1 MKSLSPTALRI
12 LEARYLRR
20 DSLNRV
26 VESPKELF
34 RRVAHAVAQ
43 AETAFSSLDE
53 VDYYENEYYQ
63 MMSNLEFLPNS
74 PTLMNAG
81 KEKGQL
87 AACFVLPVPDSI
99 EGITKAVQQMTLLHK
114 TGAGTGFSF
123 SSIRPKNDPVSST
136 GGLASGPVSFLKL
149 FDNATDVAK
158 LGRQRRGANMG
169 VLRVDHPDVM
179 DFIRAKEEGG
189 LENFNLSVAVT
200 SHFMRCLKKG
210 TTYPLVNPRN
220 GKIVRFVPAREIFEA
235 LCKAAAATGDPG
247 LLFLDEINR
256 HNPTPQLG
264 ALEATNPC
272 GEQPLLPY
280 ESCNLGSINLSAL
293 VSQGEFDEE
302 RFEILID
309 LAVRF
314 LDNVIDVNHY
324 PLPEIQ
330 KLTLGNRK
338 IGLGVMGF
346 ADMLMKLDI
355 PYDSAKARSFATTTM
370 KLFLKRCRQASMS
383 LAKQRGAFP
392 NYKGSALEK
401 LRMPPIRNATLTTI
415 APSGTLSLIA
425 NTTGGIEPAFAL
437 CYYRKF
443 LEGEEA
449 LEILPTFLARM
460 KAEGLNDREL
470 FAKIA
475 ETGSVQGLTGVPKK
489 LQELFKTAMDL
500 KPLDHV
506 KTQAVFQKYT
516 DNAVSKTVNLPEDA
530 TWEEVYQVY
539 MSAYEQKCKGITVYR
554 YGSHGDQ
561 VLSLGKA
568 PKKKKT
574 RAVLAGE
581 AEACDY
587 CITYL

>member
-20 DSLNRV
+20 DSLNRII
-26 VESPKELF
+26 ESPKDLF

-43 AETAFSSLDE
+43 AEAAFSSLDE

-81 KEKGQL
+81 QENGQL

-99 EGITKAVQQMTLLHK
+99 EGITKAVQQMSLIHK
-114 TGAGTGFSF
+114 SGAGTGFSF

-136 GGLASGPVSFLKL
+136 GGQASGPVSFLKL
-149 FDNATDVAK
+149 FDKATDVEK

-169 VLRVDHPDVM
+169 VLRVDHPDVL
-179 DFIRAKEEGG
+179 DFIRSKEEGV
-189 LENFNLSVAVT
+189 LQNFNLSVAVT

-210 TTYPLVNPRN
+210 TTYPLMNPRN
-220 GKIVRFVPAREIFEA
+220 GKIVRFVPAREVFEA
-235 LCKAAAATGDPG
+235 ICQAAADTGDPG

-256 HNPTPQLG
+256 HNPTPLLG
-264 ALEATNPC
+264 SLEATNPC

-293 VSQGEFDEE
+293 VQQGEFDEE

-309 LAVRF
+309 LAIRF

-330 KLTLGNRK
+330 KITMANRK

-355 PYDSAKARSFATTTM
+355 PYDSPKARSFATTMM
-370 KLFLKRCRQASMS
+370 KLFLKRCRQASIS
-383 LAKQRGAFP
+383 LAKQRGAFA

-401 LRMPPIRNATLTTI
+401 MRIPAIRNATLTTI
-415 APSGTLSLIA
+415 APSGTLSMIA
-425 NTTGGIEPAFAL
+425 DTTGGIEPAFAL
-437 CYYRKF
+437 CYYRKI
-443 LEGEEA
+443 LEGEEL
-449 LEILPTFLARM
+449 LEIQPSFRARL
-460 KAEGLNDREL
+460 KADGIDGKEWFD
-470 FAKIA
+470 KVA
-475 ETGSVQGLTGVPKK
+475 ETGSIQGIAAVPKK
-489 LQELFKTAMDL
+489 LQEVFKTAMDL

-506 KTQAVFQKYT
+506 KMQAVFQKYT
-516 DNAVSKTVNLPEDA
+516 DNAVSKTVNLPPKSSAED
-530 TWEEVYQVY
+530 VYQVY
-539 MSAYEQKCKGITVYR
+539 MAAYEQKCKGITVYR
-554 YGSHGDQ
+554 YGSNEEQ
-561 VLSLGKA
+561 ILNLGKA
-568 PKKKKT
+568 PKNKKT

-581 AEACDY
+581 SENCDY

>member
-26 VESPKELF
+26 VESPKDLF

-43 AETAFSSLDE
+43 AEAAFSSLDE
-53 VDYYENEYYQ
+53 VDYYENEYYR
-63 MMSNLEFLPNS
+63 MMSDLEFLPNS

-99 EGITKAVQQMTLLHK
+99 EGITRAVQQMGLLHRS
-114 TGAGTGFSF
+114 GAGTGFSF

-136 GGLASGPVSFLKL
+136 GGQASGPVSFLKM
-149 FDNATDVAK
+149 FDNATEVAR

-169 VLRVDHPDVM
+169 VLRVDHPDIL
-179 DFIRAKEEGG
+179 DFIRAKQEGG
-189 LENFNLSVAVT
+189 LENFNLSIGVS

-220 GKIVRFVPAREIFEA
+220 GKIVRFVPAREVFEA
-235 LCKAAAATGDPG
+235 LCQAAWDCGDPG

-264 ALEATNPC
+264 NIEATNPC

-280 ESCNLGSINLSAL
+280 ECCNLGSINLANL
-293 VSQGEFDEE
+293 VSEGEFDEE

-314 LDNVIDVNHY
+314 LDNVIDVNYY

-330 KLTLGNRK
+330 KLSLANRK

-346 ADMLMKLDI
+346 ADMLMKLEI
-355 PYDSAKARSFATTTM
+355 PYDSAKARSFATTMM
-370 KLFLKRCRQASMS
+370 KLFLKRCRQASIS
-383 LAKQRGAFP
+383 LAKQRGAFA
-392 NYKGSALEK
+392 NYKGSLLDK
-401 LRMPPIRNATLTTI
+401 LRIPPLRNATLTTI

-437 CYYRKF
+437 AYYRKI
-443 LEGEEA
+443 LEGEEV
-449 LEILPTFLARM
+449 LEILPQFQAKM
-460 KAEGLNDREL
+460 KAEGLADKDL
-470 FAKIA
+470 YAQIA
-475 ETGSVQGLTGVPKK
+475 ETGSIQGVAGVPKK

-500 KPLDHV
+500 KPLEHV
-506 KTQAVFQKYT
+506 KMQAVFQKYT
-516 DNAVSKTVNLPEDA
+516 DNAVSKTVNLPEEASSDD
-530 TWEEVYQVY
+530 VHQIY
-539 MSAYEQKCKGITVYR
+539 MAAYEQKCKGITVFR
-554 YGSHGDQ
+554 YGSREDQ
-561 VLSLGKA
+561 VLSVGKSS
-568 PKKKKT
+568 KKKKT
-574 RAVLAGE
+574 RAVLAAE
-581 AEACDY
+581 AETCDY
-587 CITYL
+587 CITYQ